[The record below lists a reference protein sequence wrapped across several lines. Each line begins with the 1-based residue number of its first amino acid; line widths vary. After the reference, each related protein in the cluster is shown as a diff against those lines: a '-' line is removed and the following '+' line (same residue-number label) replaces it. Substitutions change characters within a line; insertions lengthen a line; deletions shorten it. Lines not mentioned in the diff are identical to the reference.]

1 MLQQTCFFNIAVKT
15 GISLWASGFLA
26 NVCHMTKGSQVR
38 LLQMIFVEKK
48 AKLPEEKNSEIGIFR
63 Q

>member
-1 MLQQTCFFNIAVKT
+1 MLQQTCFFNIAVK
-15 GISLWASGFLA
+15 LA
-26 NVCHMTKGSQVR
+26 HLFGPAVFFGKCLPCDKRKSSMTPSNDFCG
-38 LLQMIFVEKK
+38 KK

>member
-1 MLQQTCFFNIAVKT
+1 
-15 GISLWASGFLA
+15 
-26 NVCHMTKGSQVR
+26 MTKGSQVQ